1 MWGNNSGKGQQKPAN
16 IDTLIG
22 QQTQLQGDLVFSGIL
37 HIDGSVKGNVS
48 AAPESAAMLTL
59 SEQGSIEGEVQV
71 PSMILNGTIIGDV
84 HSSDRIELTARARI
98 TGNIY
103 YNLIEMAMGAEV
115 NGQLIHRAEAKK
127 PVLALDHE
135 LRRDKQANRPQSSS

>member
-1 MWGNNSGKGQQKPAN
+1 MWGSNIGKDQQSQQKPTN

-22 QQTQLQGDLVFSGIL
+22 QHTEMLGDLTFSGIL
-37 HIDGSVKGNVS
+37 HIDGSIKGNVS
-48 AAPESAAMLTL
+48 AAPDNAAMLTL
-59 SEQGSIEGEVQV
+59 SESGSIEGQVQA
-71 PSMILNGTIIGDV
+71 PSMILNGTVVGDV
-84 HSSDRIELTARARI
+84 HSSDRVELTARARI

-115 NGQLIHRAEAKK
+115 NGQLIHRAETQK

-135 LRRDKQANRPQSSS
+135 QHRDRHKQP

>member
-1 MWGNNSGKGQQKPAN
+1 MWGNNLSKGQQTQQQKPSN

-22 QQTQLQGDLVFSGIL
+22 QQAQLQGDLIFSGIL
-37 HIDGSVKGNVS
+37 HIDGAIKGNVS
-48 AAPESAAMLTL
+48 AAPDNAAMLTL
-59 SEQGSIEGEVQV
+59 SESGTIEGQVQA
-71 PSMILNGTIIGDV
+71 PSMILNGTVIGDV
-84 HSSDRIELTARARI
+84 HSSDRVELTARARI

-115 NGQLIHRAEAKK
+115 NGQLIHRAESQK

-135 LRRDKQANRPQSSS
+135 QRREKR

>member
-1 MWGNNSGKGQQKPAN
+1 MWGSNPGKGQQQKPAN

-22 QQTQLQGDLVFSGIL
+22 QNTQLQGDLAFTGIL
-37 HIDGSVKGNVS
+37 HIDGAIKGNVS
-48 AAPESAAMLTL
+48 AASDSAAMLTL
-59 SEQGSIEGEVQV
+59 SESGSIEGQVQA
-71 PSMILNGTIIGDV
+71 PSMILNGTVIGDV
-84 HSSDRIELTARARI
+84 HSSDRVELTARARI

-115 NGQLIHRAEAKK
+115 NGQLIHRAESQK

-135 LRRDKQANRPQSSS
+135 LHRNKRSDV

>member
-1 MWGNNSGKGQQKPAN
+1 MWGNNLGKGQQTQQKPSN

-22 QQTQLQGDLVFSGIL
+22 QQTAMQGDLTFSGIL
-37 HIDGSVKGNVS
+37 HIDGTVKGNVS
-48 AAPESAAMLTL
+48 AAPDNAAILTL
-59 SEQGSIEGEVQV
+59 SESGTIEGQVQA
-71 PSMILNGTIIGDV
+71 PSMILNGTVIGDV
-84 HSSDRIELTARARI
+84 HSSDRVELTARARI

-115 NGQLIHRAEAKK
+115 NGQLIHRAETQK

-135 LRRDKQANRPQSSS
+135 QRRDKR